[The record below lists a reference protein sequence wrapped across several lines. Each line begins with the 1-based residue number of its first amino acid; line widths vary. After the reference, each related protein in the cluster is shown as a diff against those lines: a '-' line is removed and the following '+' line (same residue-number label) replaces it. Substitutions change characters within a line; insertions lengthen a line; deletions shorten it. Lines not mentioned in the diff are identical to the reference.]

1 MGTVKLRPVLGV
13 DAGILFPLVYRT
25 RVADTLA
32 WDGPA
37 SFEEFQQSLAEREV
51 QTSLGQRHVFTIVD
65 PISDKPIGMISVRP
79 DSQNFRGDIG
89 LWLGEMYQG
98 RGYGT
103 QTVRKLVEYG
113 FEHLGLEKIE
123 ACVFTGNWASRRV
136 FEKNGFL
143 LEGTIRSAIR
153 KRGLAVDE
161 WLFGL
166 TLPEFSA
173 WRGVILH
180 LCPRTVWEKAKKEG
194 VYQPE
199 SLELEGFIHCSRLV
213 QILDVANRF
222 YFREKDMLL
231 LWVELKLLQP
241 EVRWEPADG
250 DDFPHVYG
258 PINLDAVI
266 AVTPFA
272 PDDDGRF
279 RQFPRQ

>member
-1 MGTVKLRPVLGV
+1 MVELRPVLGA
-13 DAGILFPLVYRT
+13 DADILFPLVYQT

-51 QTSLGQRHVFTIVD
+51 QTRLGQWHVFTIVE
-65 PISDKPIGMISVRP
+65 PQFGKLIGMTSIRP
-79 DSQNFRGDIG
+79 DMQLFRGDIG

-123 ACVFTGNWASRRV
+123 ACVFTGNWASRRI

-153 KRGLAVDE
+153 KRGQAVDE

-166 TLPEFSA
+166 TLPEYTA

-194 VYQPE
+194 VYQPA
-199 SLELEGFIHCSRLV
+199 SFELEGFIHCSRLE
-213 QILDVANRF
+213 QILVVANRF
-222 YFREKDMLL
+222 YFGENDLLL
-231 LWVELKLLQP
+231 LWVELERLQS
-241 EVRWEPADG
+241 EVRWEYADG
-250 DDFPHVYG
+250 DNFPHIFG
-258 PINLDAVI
+258 PINLDAI
-266 AVTPFA
+266 SAVTPFI
-272 PDDDGRF
+272 PEGDGRF
-279 RQFPRQ
+279 QQFPRR

>member
-1 MGTVKLRPVLGV
+1 MGMVKLRPVLGA

-37 SFEEFQQSLAEREV
+37 SFEEFQQSLAKPEV
-51 QTSLGQRHVFTIVD
+51 HTSLGEGHVFTIVE
-65 PISDKPIGMISVRP
+65 PEFGKPIGMTSIRP
-79 DSQNFRGDIG
+79 DMQLFRGDIG

-123 ACVFTGNWASRRV
+123 ACVFTGNWTSRRV

-153 KRGLAVDE
+153 KRGLAVDK

-166 TLPEFSA
+166 TLSEFSA

-194 VYQPE
+194 VYQPA
-199 SLELEGFIHCSRLV
+199 SLVLEGFIHCSRLV

-222 YFREKDMLL
+222 YLGEIDLLL
-231 LWVELKLLQP
+231 LWIDLERLQP
-241 EVRWEPADG
+241 EVRWESVDG
-250 DDFPHVYG
+250 DEFPHVFG
-258 PINLDAVI
+258 PINLDTI
-266 AVTPFA
+266 SAVTPFI
-272 PDDDGRF
+272 PEGDGRYK
-279 RQFPRQ
+279 QFPRR